1 MTHSS
6 GEKNEHQEYKQ
17 KLIKRKKHINIR
29 HKYRCL
35 IRVLSLNL
43 CSIFE
48 RSAVTLDIVTKRG
61 SCKKIKNAA
70 NNDLIVNPLLYSY
83 GLSIELAA

>member
-70 NNDLIVNPLLYSY
+70 DYALESPFPNNEDLFTDVYI
-83 GLSIELAA
+83 